1 MADQVMLDVAND
13 DKKDAI
19 VSELQL
25 SDQER
30 QVLELYD
37 TLEGLRLETSYYE
50 ALRDF
55 PRSEKAIM
63 DCYAG

>member
-1 MADQVMLDVAND
+1 MADQVMLDVAID

-37 TLEGLRLETSYYE
+37 ALEGLRLETSYHE
-50 ALRDF
+50 ALRDL
-55 PRSEKAIM
+55 PRSKKAIM